1 MAVKAVFFDID
12 GTLLNDR
19 KKVSRT
25 TQKAIVELK
34 KQGIFVG
41 LATGRGPAF
50 VAPFME
56 NLGLDFAVTFNGQYI
71 ISRDRVIYQNQLPKS
86 TVYRLIKYA
95 QERRRE
101 VSLGTSVGLL
111 GSNII
116 NMGTSRF
123 GQVASRLVPERLT
136 KLVERSFKNIIRRIK
151 PQNLGTLQTIMREPV
166 YQVVMVATEGETS
179 KIQDKFP
186 HIKITRSS
194 PYSAD
199 LISEGQSKIKGIE
212 RLGQA
217 FDFDL
222 SEVMTFGDSENDIEM
237 LLRSGIGVAMGNAT
251 EAAKQTAHYI
261 TDSNNQNGIAK
272 ALSHYGLIHLESE
285 NDFLSDDEN
294 FNKVRDFHRLM
305 DGETNNTP
313 RVFGLEEAS
322 HRADFKLEEIV
333 EFIYATASSREDFAA
348 AMTNLHTALDKAARK
363 VQSKEH
369 PESPLVGQVDA
380 LIDLLYLTYGSF
392 VLMGVDPS
400 SVFNS
405 VHAANMGKIF
415 PDGKAHFDPVTHKVL
430 KPDDWEA
437 RFAPEPA
444 IKQEVDRQLRKALR
458 RQTDESSRAKEEE

>member
-194 PYSAD
+194 PTR
-199 LISEGQSKIKGIE
+199 LI
-212 RLGQA
+212 
-217 FDFDL
+217 
-222 SEVMTFGDSENDIEM
+222 
-237 LLRSGIGVAMGNAT
+237 
-251 EAAKQTAHYI
+251 
-261 TDSNNQNGIAK
+261 
-272 ALSHYGLIHLESE
+272 
-285 NDFLSDDEN
+285 
-294 FNKVRDFHRLM
+294 
-305 DGETNNTP
+305 
-313 RVFGLEEAS
+313 
-322 HRADFKLEEIV
+322 
-333 EFIYATASSREDFAA
+333 
-348 AMTNLHTALDKAARK
+348 
-363 VQSKEH
+363 
-369 PESPLVGQVDA
+369 
-380 LIDLLYLTYGSF
+380 
-392 VLMGVDPS
+392 
-400 SVFNS
+400 
-405 VHAANMGKIF
+405 
-415 PDGKAHFDPVTHKVL
+415 
-430 KPDDWEA
+430 
-437 RFAPEPA
+437 
-444 IKQEVDRQLRKALR
+444 
-458 RQTDESSRAKEEE
+458 

>member
-1 MAVKAVFFDID
+1 M
-12 GTLLNDR
+12 
-19 KKVSRT
+19 SRT

-34 KQGIFVG
+34 KQRIFVG

-444 IKQEVDRQLRKALR
+444 IKREVDRQLRKALR
-458 RQTDESSRAKEEE
+458 RQTDESSRAKEEEWVKGLQWLRSIP

>member
-1 MAVKAVFFDID
+1 M
-12 GTLLNDR
+12 
-19 KKVSRT
+19 SRT

-50 VAPFME
+50 VASFME

-444 IKQEVDRQLRKALR
+444 IKREVDRQLRKALR
-458 RQTDESSRAKEEE
+458 RQTDESSRAKEEEWVKGLQWLRSIP